1 MRPVQ
6 NPLQSLRTRLA
17 DLGDFGRKRS
27 PLLRKVPKMP
37 VLLEWAARVGYGA
50 RGFVFLSAG
59 LLILFSAFDWAG
71 EAVGTRGA
79 IAWLGEQ
86 ALGRVWLLLL
96 ALGLCAFV
104 MWRVLQA
111 VFDADHEGT
120 TMRGWGVR
128 ASQAF
133 SGFAYA
139 ALAFTAFR
147 LLFGEPEAQASAE
160 VQKSREQAEMVLGL
174 PFGDLLLIA
183 AGLAVLALGITNMVR
198 AWREDFTE
206 YLDCSRDLCRR
217 VAPLARA
224 GYLARGAAYLPLAA
238 LIVLA
243 GLKSDPSEVTS
254 FAKAL
259 EAMERQPAGPWLL
272 ALTALGFI
280 AFGAFSFIEARF
292 RKIRPPRKLKPVV

>member
-1 MRPVQ
+1 MRPVP
-6 NPLQSLRTRLA
+6 NPLDSLRNRLA
-17 DLGDFGRKRS
+17 DLGLPGGKQRS
-27 PLLRKVPKMP
+27 QDNRTMA
-37 VLLEWAARVGYGA
+37 LEWAARIGYGA

-86 ALGRVWLLLL
+86 PLGRIWLLLL
-96 ALGLCAFV
+96 ALGLSAFV
-104 MWRVLQA
+104 LWRVLQA

-120 TMRGWGVR
+120 SPRGWGVR

-133 SGFAYA
+133 SGFAYG

-147 LLFGEPEAQASAE
+147 LLFGDPERQASAE
-160 VQKSREQAEMVLGL
+160 VQQSREQAQKVLEM

-183 AGLAVLALGITNMVR
+183 AGLAVLGLGIVNMVR

-206 YLDCSRDLCRR
+206 YLNCSADLCRR
-217 VAPLARA
+217 VSPLARA
-224 GYLARGAAYLPLAA
+224 GYMARGAAYLPLAA
-238 LIVLA
+238 LIVIA
-243 GLKSDPSEVTS
+243 GLRSDPSEVTS

-272 ALTALGFI
+272 ALTAAGFI
-280 AFGAFSFIEARF
+280 AFGVFSFIEARF
-292 RKIRPPRKLKPVV
+292 RKIRPPRKLKPKL

>member
-1 MRPVQ
+1 MP
-6 NPLQSLRTRLA
+6 NPILSARARLA
-17 DLGDFGRKRS
+17 ALGDFGRRRA
-27 PLLRKVPKMP
+27 PLLRRVPDLP
-37 VLLEWAARVGYGA
+37 VLLEWASRVGYGA

-71 EAVGTRGA
+71 QAVGSRGA
-79 IAWLGEQ
+79 IAWLGERP
-86 ALGRVWLLLL
+86 LGRVWLLLL

-104 MWRVLQA
+104 LWRVLQA
-111 VFDADHEGT
+111 VFDADHEG
-120 TMRGWGVR
+120 MSRHGWGVR

-147 LLFGEPEAQASAE
+147 LLLGEPEEQASAE
-160 VQKSREQAEMVLGL
+160 VEKSREQAALVLDL
-174 PFGDLLLIA
+174 PFGDLLLVGV
-183 AGLAVLALGITNMVR
+183 GLAVLGLGVVNMVR

-206 YLDCSRDLCRR
+206 YLDCSERLCRR

-243 GLKSDPSEVTS
+243 GLRSDPSEVTS
-254 FAKAL
+254 FARAL
-259 EAMERQPAGPWLL
+259 DAMERQPAGPWLL

-280 AFGAFSFIEARF
+280 AFGVFSFIEARF
-292 RKIRPPRKLKPVV
+292 RKIRPPRKLKPVI

>member
-1 MRPVQ
+1 MS
-6 NPLQSLRTRLA
+6 NPLHALRTRLA
-17 DLGDFGRKRS
+17 DLGDRGRKRS
-27 PLLRKVPKMP
+27 PLLRQIPERA
-37 VLLEWAARVGYGA
+37 VLLEWAARIGYGA

-120 TMRGWGVR
+120 SARGWGVR

-147 LLFGEPEAQASAE
+147 LLVGEPEAQASAE
-160 VQKSREQAEMVLGL
+160 VTHSREQAAKVLEL
-174 PFGDLLLIA
+174 PFGDLLLVG
-183 AGLAVLALGITNMVR
+183 AGLAVLGLGITNMVR

-206 YLDCSRDLCRR
+206 YLDCSHDLCRR
-217 VAPLARA
+217 VSPLARA
-224 GYLARGAAYLPLAA
+224 GYMARGAAYLPLAA
-238 LIVLA
+238 LVVIA
-243 GLKSDPSEVTS
+243 GLRSDPTEVTS

-280 AFGAFSFIEARF
+280 AFGVFSFIEARF

>member
-1 MRPVQ
+1 M
-6 NPLQSLRTRLA
+6 LRQIPERA
-17 DLGDFGRKRS
+17 
-27 PLLRKVPKMP
+27 
-37 VLLEWAARVGYGA
+37 VLLEWAARIGYGA

-120 TMRGWGVR
+120 SARGWGVR

-147 LLFGEPEAQASAE
+147 LLVGEPEAQASAE
-160 VQKSREQAEMVLGL
+160 VTHSREQAAKVLEL
-174 PFGDLLLIA
+174 PFGDLLLVG
-183 AGLAVLALGITNMVR
+183 AGLAVLGLGITNMVR

-206 YLDCSRDLCRR
+206 YLDCSHDLCRR
-217 VAPLARA
+217 VSPLARA
-224 GYLARGAAYLPLAA
+224 GYMARGAAYLPLAA
-238 LIVLA
+238 LVVIA
-243 GLKSDPSEVTS
+243 GLRSDPTEVTS

-280 AFGAFSFIEARF
+280 AFGVFSFIEARF

>member
-1 MRPVQ
+1 MRPVS
-6 NPLQSLRTRLA
+6 NPLHALRTRLA
-17 DLGDFGRKRS
+17 DLGDRGRKRS
-27 PLLRKVPKMP
+27 PLLRQIPERA
-37 VLLEWAARVGYGA
+37 VLLEWAARIGYGA

-120 TMRGWGVR
+120 SARGWGVR

-147 LLFGEPEAQASAE
+147 LLVGEPEAQASAE
-160 VQKSREQAEMVLGL
+160 VTHSREQAAKVLEL
-174 PFGDLLLIA
+174 PFGDLLLVG
-183 AGLAVLALGITNMVR
+183 AGLAVLGLGITNMVR

-206 YLDCSRDLCRR
+206 YLDCSHDLCRR
-217 VAPLARA
+217 VSPLARA
-224 GYLARGAAYLPLAA
+224 GYMARGAAYLPLAA
-238 LIVLA
+238 LVVIA
-243 GLKSDPSEVTS
+243 GLRSDPTEVTS

-280 AFGAFSFIEARF
+280 AFGVFSFIEARF

>member
-1 MRPVQ
+1 MRPVSD
-6 NPLQSLRTRLA
+6 PLHALRARLA
-17 DLGDFGRKRS
+17 DLGDRGRKHS
-27 PLLRKVPKMP
+27 PLLRRVPERS
-37 VLLEWAARVGYGA
+37 VLLEWAARIGYGA

-71 EAVGTRGA
+71 EAVGTKGA

-86 ALGRVWLLLL
+86 ALGRVWLVLL

-120 TMRGWGVR
+120 TLRGWGVR

-147 LLFGEPEAQASAE
+147 LLLGEPEAQASAE
-160 VQKSREQAEMVLGL
+160 VTQSREQAAKVLEL
-174 PFGDLLLIA
+174 PFGDLLLVGV
-183 AGLAVLALGITNMVR
+183 GLAVLGLGITNMVR

-206 YLDCSRDLCRR
+206 YLDCSKDLCRR

-224 GYLARGAAYLPLAA
+224 GYMARGAAYLPLAA
-238 LIVLA
+238 LVVIA
-243 GLKSDPSEVTS
+243 GLRSDPSEVTS

-280 AFGAFSFIEARF
+280 AFGIFSFIEARF

>member
-1 MRPVQ
+1 MRPVP
-6 NPLQSLRTRLA
+6 NSLDSLRARLA
-17 DLGDFGRKRS
+17 DFRRGHHRADKRAA
-27 PLLRKVPKMP
+27 M
-37 VLLEWAARVGYGA
+37 LEWAARVGYGA

-79 IAWLGEQ
+79 LAWLGEQ
-86 ALGRVWLLLL
+86 PLGQVWLLLM

-104 MWRVLQA
+104 MWRMLQA
-111 VFDADHEGT
+111 VVDADHEGT
-120 TMRGWGVR
+120 SRRGWGVR

-147 LLFGEPEAQASAE
+147 LLVGEPEKQATAE
-160 VQKSREQAEMVLGL
+160 VAHSREQAAKVLEM

-183 AGLAVLALGITNMVR
+183 AGLGVLGLGIVNMVR

-206 YLDCSRDLCRR
+206 YLDCSADLCRR
-217 VAPLARA
+217 VSPLARA
-224 GYLARGAAYLPLAA
+224 GYMARGAAYLPLAA

-280 AFGAFSFIEARF
+280 AFGVFSFIEARF
-292 RKIRPPRKLKPVV
+292 RKIRPPRKLTPKL